1 MADGFGLQ
9 QLRLD
14 DTVHH
19 MSEHSGRIIIRNAS
33 VMGVATT
40 AQKVLSFLYFAA
52 IARLLGV
59 EQTGV
64 YFYAMSLSQILSVVL
79 DGGFANYIVRETARD
94 AVVGVRHM
102 QDALGTKIVLIVVSA
117 LGIAIINIVGLLPID
132 GGLLAIAF
140 MVVSVEALQVTL
152 YSYLRGL
159 QKISY
164 EAVAVVCAQ
173 ILTVVAGV
181 VVLSTVRS
189 VYLLLGVLV
198 LASLFHLLYSY
209 LLIHRFTRIWVR
221 PRINALST
229 WAMLNEC
236 WPFALGA
243 VFVKMISYT
252 DTVVLG
258 HFYSSKIVGYY
269 SVPYKLTYS
278 FQFIPLSLIATL
290 YPAMSHLF
298 HRQSKD
304 LGNVLMESL
313 RLLVI
318 ASAAIG
324 FGIASIAPVLVPTIY
339 GSEYAPAIAVA
350 QVLPITLVILFA
362 QYPIGALLNGSNHQ
376 RFQTGA
382 MGLGMV
388 VNVVANVLLVPPLG
402 MMGAAVS
409 SIIANCIFLALSA
422 YKAHQVVG
430 LPLSR
435 MASLFARS
443 ILAGGIMFAVVSMVL
458 RALPLPIVVIVGACV
473 FIGGCAL
480 VGLFT
485 RADITRLQ
493 HAFGNHVV

>member
-1 MADGFGLQ
+1 
-9 QLRLD
+9 
-14 DTVHH
+14 
-19 MSEHSGRIIIRNAS
+19 
-33 VMGVATT
+33 MGVATT

-117 LGIAIINIVGLLPID
+117 LGIAIINMVGLLPID

-140 MVVSVEALQVTL
+140 TVVSVEALQVTL

-229 WAMLNEC
+229 WAMLKEC

-258 HFYSSKIVGYY
+258 HYYSSTIVGYY

-298 HRQSKD
+298 HQQSKD

-324 FGIASIAPVLVPTIY
+324 FGIASIAPALVPAMY
-339 GSEYAPAIAVA
+339 GAEYAPAIAVS
-350 QVLPITLVILFA
+350 QVLPLTLVILFA

-382 MGLGMV
+382 MGMGMI
-388 VNVVANVLLVPPLG
+388 VNVIANVLLVPRLG

-409 SIIANCIFLALSA
+409 SIIANSVFLSVSA

-430 LPLSR
+430 LPLVS
-435 MASLFARS
+435 MASLFGRS
-443 ILAGGIMFAVVSMVL
+443 IVAGTVMFAVVHQILTM
-458 RALPLPIVVIVGACV
+458 LPLPLVIGIGGVVYL
-473 FIGGCAL
+473 GGCAL
-480 VGLFT
+480 VGLLT
-485 RADITRLQ
+485 RADVTRIKQ
-493 HAFGNHVV
+493 AFSRHGV